1 MIEYVLV
8 SNDRPFLVGTSEQIE
23 IARTELRES
32 GVASTS
38 VWEAPFASLEEAEA
52 HGYEGARVTGRG
64 LRAAE

>member
-1 MIEYVLV
+1 M
-8 SNDRPFLVGTSEQIE
+8 PASEQIE